1 MNNLKMYL
9 IFDVI
14 ANRPAGEPFFQ
25 PNDVTALR
33 SIKNTIGNNEH
44 FQARQFEL
52 YYLAELNT
60 NYDFVDTN
68 KRRVCSLS
76 QIDEMI
82 DDYLKSQGV

>member
-1 MNNLKMYL
+1 MNNLNMYL
-9 IFDVI
+9 IFDII

-33 SIKNTIGNNEH
+33 SIKATVGSNEN
-44 FQARQFEL
+44 FQPRQFDL
-52 YYLAELNT
+52 YCLAVLDSD
-60 NYDFVDTN
+60 YFVIDTN

-76 QIDEMI
+76 QIDSMI